1 MSSSQF
7 DFSTEVTGCINTTDL
22 TMGAAMRGCG
32 CENEA
37 GDPTDEREA
46 VYPDS
51 RTTSPSEGA
60 LRPGAMMFEASDNI
74 RTRTKRSASRKKG
87 HSHETIPP
95 LLERATIVDGVDD
108 LRIIQVRR
116 RRRAGCR
123 DLAFVRRRTDDVRV
137 RPVGLA
143 REERVK
149 RGSEGEREKARAKRK
164 REREDEEE
172 QGVRVSKGGETRRV
186 REEEEGERP
195 TAPAGAE
202 RTMRR
207 DGPTPDTARTSKT
220 HRTRPDP
227 RTHATVSAAAAALPA
242 G

>member
-1 MSSSQF
+1 MCSAPPPLCRRHRAAFAALPPPPPSSHRCHAERLQ
-7 DFSTEVTGCINTTDL
+7 
-22 TMGAAMRGCG
+22 GAAT
-32 CENEA
+32 A
-37 GDPTDEREA
+37 
-46 VYPDS
+46 
-51 RTTSPSEGA
+51 
-60 LRPGAMMFEASDNI
+60 
-74 RTRTKRSASRKKG
+74 
-87 HSHETIPP
+87 IPP
-95 LLERATIVDGVDD
+95 LSSCRHCSQPPPTPPAATAATIVDGVDD